1 MSAQAGPILRADLD
15 DSGRHGGFPW
25 RYSSRRTTVELP
37 NDVVDELRKRLKR
50 AGGQVQAAERMTA
63 VGRAGPNIVT

>member
-1 MSAQAGPILRADLD
+1 
-15 DSGRHGGFPW
+15 
-25 RYSSRRTTVELP
+25 VELP

-63 VGRAGPNIVT
+63 VGRAGRNIVT